1 MLTKLS
7 NTIDRFADGWRLLHC
22 ALRLWSSTP
31 AIGWVC
37 LFWLLFPLALWWP
50 CSDFVVQWIENNMD
64 RDASNDV
71 FAGVF
76 LNLSFTEVLAVFLGA
91 AVVHLIVVMFQFAV
105 TEMAVT
111 RLDRQEPKLSDAWD
125 ALLDHSSDIWGLSMV
140 NSLVSAA
147 IAIAAYA
154 LAKINELFFDSRWG
168 AKAVDA
174 AADAAQT
181 IWYRSTS
188 LTVPALVMNPGFSA
202 HEAVQESMHLF
213 AQTWGENL
221 AGDVAID
228 VLTRVLGFFVFS
240 LWTASCYFYLPSLHS
255 FTYINGMVVI
265 GWVTGVF
272 SLLVST
278 TFNAVLYRYA
288 RFGEVPDSFDPSDL
302 SYYSSTK

>member
-1 MLTKLS
+1 
-7 NTIDRFADGWRLLHC
+7 
-22 ALRLWSSTP
+22 
-31 AIGWVC
+31 
-37 LFWLLFPLALWWP
+37 
-50 CSDFVVQWIENNMD
+50 MD

-76 LNLSFTEVLAVFLGA
+76 LNLSFTEVLAIFFGA

-181 IWYRSTS
+181 IWYRSGVS
-188 LTVPALVMNPGFSA
+188 PRCLCHRLL
-202 HEAVQESMHLF
+202 Q
-213 AQTWGENL
+213 
-221 AGDVAID
+221 DK
-228 VLTRVLGFFVFS
+228 LG
-240 LWTASCYFYLPSLHS
+240 
-255 FTYINGMVVI
+255 
-265 GWVTGVF
+265 
-272 SLLVST
+272 
-278 TFNAVLYRYA
+278 
-288 RFGEVPDSFDPSDL
+288 
-302 SYYSSTK
+302 